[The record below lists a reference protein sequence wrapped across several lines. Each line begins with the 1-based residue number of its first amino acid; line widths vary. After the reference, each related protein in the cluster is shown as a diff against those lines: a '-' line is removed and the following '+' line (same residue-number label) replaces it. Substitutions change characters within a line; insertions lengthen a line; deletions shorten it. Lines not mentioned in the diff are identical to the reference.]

1 MSNFVD
7 LLPEPYRNDLKEK
20 DLTPEQAEKIAIQFL
35 EVLELSK
42 NITEDQ
48 IGAIMGVIQSTIVA
62 RKLKTK
68 EDLIENLDALVFAFE
83 QILEILCLED

>member
-1 MSNFVD
+1 
-7 LLPEPYRNDLKEK
+7 
-20 DLTPEQAEKIAIQFL
+20 
-35 EVLELSK
+35 
-42 NITEDQ
+42 
-48 IGAIMGVIQSTIVA
+48 MGVIQSTIVA